1 MFTDSPTDDLDSG
14 NNIPLD
20 FDQALLERDSLG
32 KALSKPLHR
41 WKIEVSNTET
51 ELTLKWTAEE
61 RGY

>member
-51 ELTLKWTAEE
+51 ELTLK
-61 RGY
+61 